1 MYKIYSK
8 PGCSN
13 CTSAK
18 NLLTSK
24 SIPFVEMDITDEATK
39 ERLLTEVPHARTV
52 PQIFYNETYI
62 GGYNELHERNRN
74 NDTSNLLFG

>member
-1 MYKIYSK
+1 MYTIYSK

-13 CTSAK
+13 CTAAK

-24 SIPFVEMDITDEATK
+24 SIPFVEMDITDEETK
-39 ERLLTEVPHARTV
+39 NRLLTEVPHARTV

-62 GGYNELHERNRN
+62 GGYNELSERIRN
-74 NDTSNLLFG
+74 ESTNVLFG

>member
-1 MYKIYSK
+1 MYKVYSK

-13 CTSAK
+13 CTAAK

-24 SIPFVEMDITDEATK
+24 SIPFVEMDITDEETK
-39 ERLLTEVPHARTV
+39 NRLLTEVPHARTV

-62 GGYNELHERNRN
+62 GGYNELNERIKNESTN
-74 NDTSNLLFG
+74 VLLG

>member
-1 MYKIYSK
+1 
-8 PGCSN
+8 
-13 CTSAK
+13 
-18 NLLTSK
+18 
-24 SIPFVEMDITDEATK
+24 MDITDEATK

-62 GGYNELHERNRN
+62 GGYNELHERIRN